1 MSRRDASRIAELFAE
16 SGLIQ
21 PDGVSAA
28 TRLLE
33 AIEKLNEVSFS
44 SSPSATNTIQGLSSI
59 AAEARMFLQ
68 TKELSDILKKISGLA
83 MVSAYE
89 ERFKDMN
96 NEIAHLNHLAVS
108 IGDLVSQACGALDAA
123 SRAKESLISKIQ
135 SLKREVEGNQTGR

>member
-1 MSRRDASRIAELFAE
+1 MSRHHASKAAELFAE

-21 PDGVSAA
+21 PDQVSAA

-44 SSPSATNTIQGLSSI
+44 SSPSTTNTIKGLSSI
-59 AAEARMFLQ
+59 AAEARIILQ
-68 TKELSDILKKISGLA
+68 TNELSEVLNKISGLA
-83 MVSAYE
+83 MVSAYQE
-89 ERFKDMN
+89 IFKNMN

-135 SLKREVEGNQTGR
+135 SLKREIEGNKTGG